1 MPILS
6 IDIEARLAKFQDGLD
21 EVVKRTGKSAQQMDS
36 AFAGLRSTLTTFAGL
51 AVGGSLVA
59 GFKNTIKELA
69 DLNDGAAQ
77 AGISV
82 EALSSL
88 INTLA
93 PTGVGLQEVVDLTN
107 KIVKAALQADD
118 ATSQQARAFKALGI
132 ATRDTAGDLRGADAL
147 ITDVSKAFAGYENG
161 ANKVAL
167 AQSLLGKTGAS
178 FLPVLGDLA
187 TRTREAATVTTE
199 QAQAA
204 DDLADNI
211 ATLTRSFTL
220 LRQEL
225 VAGVAPALSDFF
237 KRYLALAKLGS
248 GPVELI
254 AGLFGDSPEQQVAGF
269 QRRIDELKR
278 IREKMASEGAP
289 SFMQRALNP
298 ALRTKDDIDEELI
311 DLAGKLARAKQIKEQ
326 FDTLFAAPPPGPSG
340 QAPAVSGK
348 ATPAV
353 AAKQSEI
360 DKYIESLQKQLAK
373 TIDLNA
379 TETLYYQ
386 ESLGLLGKVTN
397 KELERA
403 AAIARVID
411 ENEKK
416 NDLLKQ
422 EAELVKLIDEALSR
436 DAKSI
441 TDQAAA
447 WRDSVDPVREVT
459 RELERINGLV
469 GEIGGLTE
477 QEGALARFLLGNKLD
492 GLHAV
497 SEGLSEADEWAKQA
511 AKNIQDSLGQHLFDV
526 LDGKF
531 VDIGKSFG
539 TMLKRM
545 AAEAMAAN
553 LARSLFGDFGKTKEI
568 GGWFGDGLKWLATA
582 FGGAK
587 AGGGPVSSGTAYLV
601 GEKGPE
607 LFVPNTGGKII
618 PNGQSGM
625 NYAPTVNVYGEMSHS
640 QEARLAV
647 MMRNVAEATI
657 ANRSRRMLA

>member
-1 MPILS
+1 MPSLS

-21 EVVKRTGKSAQQMDS
+21 QVVKRTARSAQQMDS
-36 AFAGLRSTLTTFAGL
+36 AFAGLRSTLAALGGITAAGGL
-51 AVGGSLVA
+51 AMGL
-59 GFKNTIKELA
+59 KNTIKELA

-82 EALSSL
+82 ESLSSL

-93 PTGVGLQEVVDLTN
+93 PTGVGLQEVIDLTN
-107 KIVKAALQADD
+107 KIVKAAMQADD
-118 ATSQQARAFKALGI
+118 ATSQQAKAFKALGI
-132 ATRDTAGDLRGADAL
+132 ATRDTAGDLRNADAL
-147 ITDVSKAFAGYENG
+147 VTDVSRAFAGYETG

-167 AQSLLGKTGAS
+167 AQALLGKTGAA
-178 FLPVLGDLA
+178 FLPMLGDLA
-187 TRTREAATVTTE
+187 SRTREVATVTTE

-211 ATLTRSFTL
+211 ATLTRSFAL
-220 LRQEL
+220 LRQEM
-225 VAGVAPALSDFF
+225 VAGVAPAMSDFF

-254 AGLFGDSPEQQVAGF
+254 AGLFGESPDEKVAGL
-269 QRRIDELKR
+269 QRRIDDLR
-278 IREKMASEGAP
+278 RLREEMAKKGEP
-289 SFMQRALNP
+289 SSIQRSLNP
-298 ALRTKDDIDEELI
+298 ALRTKDSIDKELI
-311 DLAGKLARAKQIKEQ
+311 DLAAELERAKQIKEQ
-326 FDTLFAAPPPGPSG
+326 FDALFAAPPGGPAGPAHAISG
-340 QAPAVSGK
+340 STEK
-348 ATPAV
+348 AT

-360 DKYIESLQKQLAK
+360 DKYIESLQKQVAK
-373 TIDLNA
+373 TLDLNA

-386 ESLGLLGKVTN
+386 ESLGLLGKVTD
-397 KELERA
+397 KQLARA
-403 AAIARVID
+403 AVIAREID
-411 ENEKK
+411 GIEKK
-416 NDLLKQ
+416 NALLKD
-422 EAELVKLIDEALSR
+422 EAELVKLIDDALAR

-441 TDQAAA
+441 ADQAEA
-447 WRDSVDPVREVT
+447 WRDSVDPVRAIT
-459 RELERINGLV
+459 KELDRINGLV
-469 GEIGGLTE
+469 GKIGGLTE

-492 GLHAV
+492 GLMAV
-497 SEGLSEADEWAKQA
+497 SKGLSKADEWAKQA
-511 AKNIQDSLGQHLFDV
+511 AKNMQDALGDHLFDV

-553 LARSLFGDFGKTKEI
+553 LARDLFGDFADTGKV
-568 GGWFGDGLKWLATA
+568 GGWLGDGLKWLGAA
-582 FGGAK
+582 FGGPK

-601 GEKGPE
+601 GEQGPE
-607 LFVPNTGGKII
+607 LFVPSVGGKII

-625 NYAPTVNVYGEMSHS
+625 SYAPTVNVYGEMSHS

-657 ANRSRRMLA
+657 ANRQRRMLA